1 MTCPGFRRELA
12 ATLVIVLLGV
22 TTVVGPAAAG
32 GLLLYEVGTED
43 LGLAAAG
50 WSARAQDAATV
61 LTNPAGMTHLEG
73 TQVLGGLQ
81 ALYGNMPFKVEA
93 GTSPALGSK
102 GGNPVGWFP
111 GGGVFATH
119 RVSPKLAVGLAAT
132 GNFGLA
138 EEYDDDWAGRYYVQK
153 ATLLGISVLPA
164 ISYRLSESVSA
175 GAALN
180 AVYGVL
186 ENRVAVNTI
195 TGPDGKLELDDTTW
209 GYGVNLGLIYDGGTG
224 TRVGLTYTSQVV
236 LDFAAPAEFSGLT
249 APLNTLLGARG
260 LLDAEVGLG
269 LRVPQTVMLSTVHEL
284 SPSLTLLASA
294 GWQQWSRFGRVDVSV
309 DSSDPISLT
318 TESTFED
325 TWHGA
330 LGLQHNVSEAW
341 RVDFGVG
348 YDSAFQDGGNISPAL
363 PANDAWRFG
372 LGLKNRPSPGFG
384 WGLGVRI
391 RLWWHAGGRQD
402 RVGARGPR
410 RARRSHRFLRADRDG
425 LPERQPG
432 VAVLRRTAPSY

>member
-1 MTCPGFRRELA
+1 MAMTCPGSRRELA
-12 ATLVIVLLGV
+12 AALVAVLLGV
-22 TTVVGPAAAG
+22 TTVVGQAAAG
-32 GLLLYEVGTED
+32 GLLLYEVGTAD
-43 LGLAAAG
+43 LGLAGAG

-73 TQVLGGLQ
+73 TQILVGLQ
-81 ALYGNMPFKVEA
+81 ALYGNMPFEVDP

-119 RVSPKLAVGLAAT
+119 QISPKLALGLAAT

-153 ATLLGISVLPA
+153 AALLGISVLPA
-164 ISYRLSESVSA
+164 VSYRLSESVSA

-180 AVYGVL
+180 AMYGMFDT
-186 ENRVAVNTI
+186 RVAVNTI
-195 TGPDGKLELDDTTW
+195 TGPDGKLEVDDTTW
-209 GYGVNLGLIYDGGTG
+209 GYGVNLGLIYDDGTG

-249 APLNTLLGARG
+249 APLTTLLESRG

-269 LRVPQTVMLSTVHEL
+269 LRVPQTVMLSAVHQL
-284 SPSLTLLASA
+284 YPTLTLLGSA
-294 GWQQWSRFGRVDVSV
+294 GWQQWSRFGRVDVGV
-309 DSSDPISLT
+309 DSNDPISLT
-318 TESTFED
+318 TESTFDD

-330 LGLQHNVSEAW
+330 LGLQHKVSEAW

-348 YDSAFQDGGNISPAL
+348 YDSAFQAAGNISPAL

-372 LGLKNRPSPGFG
+372 LGLKSQPRPGFG
-384 WGLGVRI
+384 WGVGFEYAYGGTLEVAKQSSAPVA
-391 RLWWHAGGRQD
+391 LGGRGD
-402 RVGARGPR
+402 LVGAFEQTGMVFL
-410 RARRSHRFLRADRDG
+410 SGNLEWRF
-425 LPERQPG
+425 
-432 VAVLRRTAPSY
+432 